1 MGTLAAVLDV
11 VVVAVVVSGFVLLG
25 VSAARH
31 LRWREAFV
39 VQLRAQR
46 LWPDG
51 SEAGVAWSVTG
62 AEAGVGAGGVLA
74 LSFGLPAAALDPLLS
89 AMALLGVAFV
99 AIQVFLLVRRPD
111 APCGCNPG
119 HDGRVGVGTL
129 LKAAWPAVAGVIG
142 LAGLPAEALD
152 ALSLAAACVA
162 VFAGLALAWLLDTVP
177 VLFDRA

>member
-1 MGTLAAVLDV
+1 MLDV
-11 VVVAVVVSGFVLLG
+11 AAVAVVVSGFVLLG

-31 LRWREAFV
+31 LRWREAFT

-51 SEAGVAWSVTG
+51 AEATVAWVVTG

-74 LSFGLPAAALDPLLS
+74 LSFGFPAEALAPLLS

-99 AIQVFLLVRRPD
+99 ALQVFLLVRRPD

-129 LKAAWPAVAGVIG
+129 LKAAWPAVAGLVG
-142 LAGLPAEALD
+142 LVALPAEGLD
-152 ALSLAAACVA
+152 DLSLAAACVA
-162 VFAGLALAWLLDTVP
+162 VFAGLALAWLLDAVP
-177 VLFDRA
+177 VLFDRP